1 MNIYKY
7 EIEDGVANV
16 IGENT
21 SIAFTCDILE
31 QKKFNPNEE
40 EIKRSFA
47 FLGEEQEKQKDLYY
61 LNSILVS
68 AGWNKN
74 DDVFAVDQLWEARN
88 TPVNKQF
95 NYMHDDTDI
104 IGHITGSMIVDHN
117 GQRID
122 TTSAEEELPAK
133 IDIITSAVIYKTW
146 SDPGMRKRIEE
157 LTQEID
163 EGKWSVSMEC
173 IFSNFDY
180 AIVGPDQS
188 QKVLSRTEES
198 SFLTKHLRAYGGTG
212 EYNGYKIGRLLKGF
226 YFSGKG
232 LVSKPA
238 NPRSIILSKEVDPFN
253 SKANTI
259 SFNNFLTAMENH
271 NMSDNAKQ
279 IEDLQAELESVKAE
293 FETEKS
299 TIETQ
304 HADKLAE
311 VTSANESVLAEKDQ
325 LIASLE
331 AKVQELEDSI
341 AGMNGDKEKM
351 MKEAEAFKKGMDEKE
366 EELKKMKEQYAAMMK
381 EMKGMKRM
389 ASLVEAGADEKTAAK
404 IIEDFADANDEMFDA
419 VVALLADKVPAPQP
433 EPEPEPKPEP
443 KPEPAPVDFGS
454 EDADDDSEEA
464 DASELD
470 DVDGVAEATLANPES
485 TQENQ
490 NLAIASAAS
499 WLRQSVLKS
508 TQKLSK

>member
-1 MNIYKY
+1 MQTYKY
-7 EIEDGVANV
+7 EISDGIAHAV
-16 IGENT
+16 ENNN
-21 SIAFTCDILE
+21 SIAFSCDIL
-31 QKKFNPNEE
+31 QQRKFNPNEE

-74 DDVFAVDQLWEARN
+74 DDVFPVDQLWEARN

-117 GQRID
+117 GNRVQKASSE
-122 TTSAEEELPAK
+122 TELPEK

-146 SDPGMRKRIEE
+146 SDPDMRKRIEE

-259 SFNNFLTAMENH
+259 TFNNFLTAMENH
-271 NMSDNAKQ
+271 NMSDNTKQ

-299 TIETQ
+299 AIETQ
-304 HADKLAE
+304 NADKLAE
-311 VTSANESVLAEKDQ
+311 ITSANESALAEKDQ

-389 ASLVEAGADEKTAAK
+389 ASLVEAGANEETATK
-404 IIEDFADANDEMFDA
+404 LVEDFAEASDEMFQS
-419 VVALLADKVPAPQP
+419 VVALLADKTPAPK
-433 EPEPEPKPEP
+433 PEPKPEP
-443 KPEPAPVDFGS
+443 ASQPEPAPVDFGS
-454 EDADDDSEEA
+454 EDAEDDDDEA

-470 DVDGVAEATLANPES
+470 DVDEVAEATLANPQS
-485 TQENQ
+485 DQENQ

-508 TQKLSK
+508 TKNLTK

>member
-7 EIEDGVANV
+7 EIEDG
-16 IGENT
+16 IGDAIEKDN

-47 FLGEEQEKQKDLYY
+47 FLGEGQEKQKDLYY

-74 DDVFAVDQLWEARN
+74 DDVFGVEQLWDARN

-104 IGHITGSMIVDHN
+104 IGHITGSMIVDHD
-117 GQRID
+117 GKRID
-122 TTSAEEELPAK
+122 RSSAEEELPEK

-146 SDPGMRKRIEE
+146 SDPQMRDRIEE

-173 IFSNFDY
+173 IFNSFDY
-180 AIVGPDQS
+180 AIVGPDQA
-188 QKVLSRTEES
+188 QKVLARTEES

-259 SFNNFLTAMENH
+259 TFNNFLTAMENH
-271 NMSDNAKQ
+271 NMSDNTKQ

-366 EELKKMKEQYAAMMK
+366 EELKKMKEQYAGMMK

-389 ASLVEAGADEKTAAK
+389 ASLVEAGANEETAAK
-404 IIEDFADANDEMFDA
+404 IIEDFAEANDEMFGA
-419 VVALLADKVPAPQP
+419 VVALLADKTPAPK
-433 EPEPEPKPEP
+433 PEPKPEP
-443 KPEPAPVDFGS
+443 ASQPEPAPVDFGS
-454 EDADDDSEEA
+454 EDAEDDDDEA

-470 DVDGVAEATLANPES
+470 DVDEVAEATLANPES
-485 TQENQ
+485 DQENQ

-508 TQKLSK
+508 TKNLTK